1 MAGPADLTRR
11 GVLSGAALLAANAG
25 LEPLISRSARAAR
38 RKPATRASQTVAFHG
53 PHQAGIATAAQDYLH
68 FAAFDVHTT
77 AAAELRGLLERW
89 TAVAE
94 RLTLGEP
101 YDPSPSQAARAP
113 QDTGEALGLGPSR
126 LTLTFGFG
134 PSLFASP
141 SGTGRFGLGHTQ
153 PAELRPLPPFQGDR
167 LDPASSGGDLCVQA
181 CAEDPQVAFHAIHV
195 LTRAAAG
202 TAALRWAQQG
212 FGRTSS
218 TSRAQSTPRNLMGFK
233 DGTNNVRGEDTEAL
247 EDFVWARRGDG
258 PRWMAGGTYLVARR
272 IRMLFDAWDTSSLE
286 AQQSTVGRE
295 KRSGAPLGAH
305 REHDPV
311 DLQARRSDGQ
321 PVIPADAHIRLASP
335 KTNRGAEILRRG
347 YSYGAGIEAGSGEI
361 DAGLFFIAFQRS
373 PRRQF
378 VPIQR
383 RLAAT
388 DALSRFTVHTS
399 SAIFACPPGIL
410 PGGFLGELL
419 FA

>member
-1 MAGPADLTRR
+1 MAGQGDLTRR
-11 GVLSGAALLAANAG
+11 GVLSGAAALAASAG
-25 LEPLISRSARAAR
+25 LEPLISRSARAAS
-38 RKPATRASQTVAFHG
+38 RKPAPRPAETVPFHG

-68 FAAFDVHTT
+68 FAAFDMR
-77 AAAELRGLLERW
+77 AAGAAELKGLLERW

-94 RLTLGEP
+94 KLTVGEA
-101 YDPSPSQAARAP
+101 YEPSPSQAARAP
-113 QDTGEALGLGPSR
+113 QETGEALGLGPSR

-134 PSLFASP
+134 PSLFVS
-141 SGTGRFGLGHTQ
+141 SSRGDRFGLRHSR
-153 PAELRPLPPFQGDR
+153 PAELRPLPAFAGDR

-181 CAEDPQVAFHAIHV
+181 CADDPQVAFHAIHM

-218 TSRAQSTPRNLMGFK
+218 TTRAQRTPRNLMGFK
-233 DGTNNVRGEDTEAL
+233 DGTNNVRGEDTAAL

-258 PRWMAGGTYLVARR
+258 PRWMAGGTYLISRR
-272 IRMLFDAWDTSSLE
+272 IRMLFDSWDATSLE
-286 AQQSTVGRE
+286 SQQRTVGRE
-295 KRSGAPLGAH
+295 KRSGAPLGAR

-311 DLQARRSDGQ
+311 DLLATRSDGQ
-321 PVIPADAHIRLASP
+321 PVIPADAHIRLSSP
-335 KTNRGAEILRRG
+335 KTNQGAEILRRG
-347 YSYGAGIEAGSGEI
+347 YSYGAGVEAGSGEI

-378 VPIQR
+378 IPIQR
-383 RLAAT
+383 RLAAS
-388 DALSRFTVHTS
+388 DALSRFTAHTS

-410 PGGFLGELL
+410 PGGFVGELL